1 MTPARMR
8 DEVPLCACADAHPA
22 ALPLILLLGACQPAP
37 TQTRIQGNTMGT
49 YYAVTLSDPF
59 PGGQGALQQEVEAL
73 LARLNKE
80 ISTYDPGSLISRF
93 NQGTGQPPRSSRPP
107 WRRLCAQGID
117 AGHLTRGSRC
127 HRGPLV
133 NLWGFGPDKRPVR
146 RPGAEQIAKA
156 RERVGI
162 DKLTLTPRGS
172 LPARQGHPRSL
183 SGSLHPGRGAAS
195 DEIAG
200 LLEQKGPQLPH
211 RGGGGGAQQGHN
223 DKGNPWRVAIVEP
236 SDRPGAIE
244 DVVTPNGMAVS
255 TAGSYRNYYE
265 LDGQRY
271 SHIIDPATGEPVT
284 HKLVSA
290 TVITPTALEADALD
304 TALMVMG
311 PERAMAFA
319 REHKLAVY
327 LIEKTATGFAASHT
341 PSLPLSGA
349 QAALNDEARSA
360 GPRSLTAY
368 SMGMRWGAGLAA
380 CLGRRRVRMPL
391 SKRALTCSGDTSTG
405 SSTLRDT
412 LP

>member
-1 MTPARMR
+1 MKFPFAPALART
-8 DEVPLCACADAHPA
+8 L
-22 ALPLILLLGACQPAP
+22 LLSLILLLGACQPAP

-93 NQGTGQPPRSSRPP
+93 NQGTGLPPQVIP
-107 WRRLCAQGID
+107 ATMAKIVQQGID
-117 AGHLTRGSRC
+117 AGHLTRGVLDVTV
-127 HRGPLV
+127 GPLV

-162 DKLTLTPRGS
+162 DKLTLTPEGDHF
-172 LPARQGHPRSL
+172 LLGKAIPDLYLDL
-183 SGSLHPGRGAAS
+183 STLGEGAAS

-200 LLEQKGPQLPH
+200 LLEQKGVHNYLIEVA
-211 RGGGGGAQQGHN
+211 GAVRSKGHN

-265 LDGQRY
+265 LDGKRY

-327 LIEKTATGFAASHT
+327 LIEKTTTGFAASHT
-341 PSLPLSGA
+341 PEFAPYL
-349 QAALNDEARSA
+349 
-360 GPRSLTAY
+360 
-368 SMGMRWGAGLAA
+368 
-380 CLGRRRVRMPL
+380 VRKQP
-391 SKRALTCSGDTSTG
+391 
-405 SSTLRDT
+405 
-412 LP
+412 